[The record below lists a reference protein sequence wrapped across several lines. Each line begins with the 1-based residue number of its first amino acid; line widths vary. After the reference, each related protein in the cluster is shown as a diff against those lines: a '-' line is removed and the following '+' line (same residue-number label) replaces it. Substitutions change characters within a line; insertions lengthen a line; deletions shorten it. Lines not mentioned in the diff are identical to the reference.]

1 MYNCIIKIF
10 ESYYLPKEVIIIIP
24 EENYNN
30 FFKIKNKFNNFN
42 LKILVSKKKNQVH
55 QIILGFKNAKF
66 DYVFQLDDDVRLN
79 KNCLFQLYQ
88 FIRGKNNISVAPRYA
103 DKLDIS
109 NIYKKPHNFYL
120 KLYHWLLN
128 SKSGYAPG
136 KIALCGY
143 NYSHENK
150 VSGHSTH
157 DWLSGGAIMHKKKNL
172 IVDNYYPYSFKRS
185 MCEDLLHSLLLRKR
199 NIKLIKYFN
208 AKVYAKESSRINFEP
223 NFILVLKN
231 ILNEFRI
238 RNYIVKKF
246 KFSKIRLIIYY
257 LIYLLRISINRMQKK
272 T

>member
-1 MYNCIIKIF
+1 
-10 ESYYLPKEVIIIIP
+10 
-24 EENYNN
+24 
-30 FFKIKNKFNNFN
+30 
-42 LKILVSKKKNQVH
+42 
-55 QIILGFKNAKF
+55 
-66 DYVFQLDDDVRLN
+66 
-79 KNCLFQLYQ
+79 
-88 FIRGKNNISVAPRYA
+88 
-103 DKLDIS
+103 
-109 NIYKKPHNFYL
+109 
-120 KLYHWLLN
+120 
-128 SKSGYAPG
+128 
-136 KIALCGY
+136 
-143 NYSHENK
+143 
-150 VSGHSTH
+150 
-157 DWLSGGAIMHKKKNL
+157 
-172 IVDNYYPYSFKRS
+172 